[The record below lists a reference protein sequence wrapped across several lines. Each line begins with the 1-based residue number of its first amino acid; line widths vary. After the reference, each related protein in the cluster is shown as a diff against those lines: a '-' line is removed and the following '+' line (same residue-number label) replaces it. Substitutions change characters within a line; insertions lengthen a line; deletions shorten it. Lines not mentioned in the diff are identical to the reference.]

1 MKNNLSSVYLFAKE
15 LATSAERLIYPPI
28 CANCGAFSS
37 RHNALCAQCW
47 KDVRFIEKPYC
58 EVSGHP
64 FSFDLGE
71 GIVSAN
77 VIANPPPYK
86 RARAAVVYDG
96 AARKIVHL
104 MKYKDRQELSNLMAN
119 WMVRAARD
127 CLDDVDCIIPVP
139 LHRWRLMGRR
149 FNQSAELAR
158 NLAQKTDKH
167 YLPSALIRK
176 KSTIPQV
183 GLPAKARQDNVK
195 GAFVVPEDKKPE
207 ILGKRIIL
215 IDDVYTTG
223 ATVNAA
229 SRALLFGGADQVCVV
244 TFARVVNEH

>member
-1 MKNNLSSVYLFAKE
+1 MKKNLSSAYLIARE
-15 LATSAERLIYPPI
+15 LANSVERLIYPPI
-28 CANCGAFSS
+28 CANCGAFAS
-37 RHNALCAQCW
+37 RHNALCAECW

-71 GIVSAN
+71 GIVSAD

-86 RARAAVVYDG
+86 RARAAVEYDG

-119 WMVRAARD
+119 WMMRAARD
-127 CLDDVDCIIPVP
+127 CLGDADFIIPVP

-158 NLAQKTDKH
+158 KLAQKTNKE
-167 YLPSALIRK
+167 YLPSVLIRK

-229 SRALLFGGADQVCVV
+229 TRALLLAGAEEVSVV

>member
-1 MKNNLSSVYLFAKE
+1 MKHNLSFAYLIARR
-15 LATSAERLIYPPI
+15 LATSVDQLLYPPI
-28 CANCGAFSS
+28 CANCGVFSS
-37 RHNALCAQCW
+37 HHNALCAQCW
-47 KDVRFIEKPYC
+47 KDVKFIEKPYC
-58 EVSGHP
+58 DVSGHP
-64 FSFDLGE
+64 FAFDLGE
-71 GIVSAN
+71 GIVSAD

-104 MKYKDRQELSNLMAN
+104 MKYKDRQELSNLMVN

-127 CLDDVDCIIPVP
+127 CLVDADIIVPVP
-139 LHRWRLMGRR
+139 LHRWRLLSRR

-158 NLAQKTDKH
+158 NLARKTDKY

-176 KSTIPQV
+176 KSTLPQV
-183 GLPAKARQDNVK
+183 GLPAIARQNNVR
-195 GAFVVPEDKKPE
+195 GAFIVQEDKKPD

-215 IDDVYTTG
+215 VDDVYTTG
-223 ATVNAA
+223 ATVDAA
-229 SRALLFGGADQVCVV
+229 SRALLQAGADEVSVV

>member
-1 MKNNLSSVYLFAKE
+1 MRE
-15 LATSAERLIYPPI
+15 TATSVERLIYPPV
-28 CANCGAFSS
+28 CANCGVFSTE
-37 RHNALCAQCW
+37 HNALCSECW

-71 GIVSAN
+71 GIVSAD

-104 MKYKDRQELSNLMAN
+104 MKYKDRQELSNLMAS

-127 CLDDVDCIIPVP
+127 CLDDVDFIIPVP
-139 LHRWRLMGRR
+139 LHRWRLMRRR

-158 NLAQKTDKH
+158 NLAQKTDKA

-183 GLPAKARQDNVK
+183 GLPAKARKDNVK
-195 GAFVVPEDKKPE
+195 GAFVVPEDKKPDVLGQR
-207 ILGKRIIL
+207 ILL
-215 IDDVYTTG
+215 VDDVYTTG

-229 SRALLFGGADQVCVV
+229 SRALLSAGAEEVFVV

>member
-1 MKNNLSSVYLFAKE
+1 MKNNLSSVYLFARE
-15 LATSAERLIYPPI
+15 FATSVERLIYPPI
-28 CANCGAFSS
+28 CANCGAFSNQ
-37 RHNALCAQCW
+37 HNALCAECW

-64 FSFDLGE
+64 FAFDLGE
-71 GIVSAN
+71 GIVSAD

-104 MKYKDRQELSNLMAN
+104 MKYKDRQELSNLMAS

-127 CLDDVDCIIPVP
+127 CLGDADFIIPVP

-158 NLAQKTDKH
+158 NLAQKTDKQ
-167 YLPSALIRK
+167 YLSSALIRK
-176 KSTIPQV
+176 RSTIPQV

-195 GAFVVPEDKKPE
+195 GAFIVPEDKKSE
-207 ILGKRIIL
+207 VLGKRVIL
-215 IDDVYTTG
+215 VDDVYTTG

-229 SRALLFGGADQVCVV
+229 SRALLLAGAEEVSIV

>member
-1 MKNNLSSVYLFAKE
+1 MKNNLPSVYLFVRE
-15 LATSAERLIYPPI
+15 FATSVERLIYPPI
-28 CANCGAFSS
+28 CANCGVFSS
-37 RHNALCAQCW
+37 QHNALCAECW

-64 FSFDLGE
+64 FSFDLGD
-71 GIVSAN
+71 GIVSAD
-77 VIANPPPYK
+77 VIVNPPPYK

-104 MKYKDRQELSNLMAN
+104 LKYKDRQELSNLMAN

-127 CLDDVDCIIPVP
+127 CLGDADFIIPVP
-139 LHRWRLMGRR
+139 LHRWRLIGRR

-158 NLAQKTDKH
+158 NLARKTDKH
-167 YLPSALIRK
+167 YLPSALVRK

-183 GLPAKARQDNVK
+183 GLAAKARQDNVK
-195 GAFVVPEDKKPE
+195 GAFIVPEDKKPDV
-207 ILGKRIIL
+207 LGKRVIL
-215 IDDVYTTG
+215 VDDVYTTG

-229 SRALLFGGADQVCVV
+229 SRALLLAGADEVSVV
-244 TFARVVNEH
+244 TFARVINEH